1 MGSVL
6 FVGVTVALSVVALT
20 ELELRTIIRLKS
32 INKENLLFR
41 LILPLPF

>member
-6 FVGVTVALSVVALT
+6 FVGVTVALSVVELT